1 MPFNN
6 RTSNPSPLRF
16 FWQRLKIQFHDF
28 ITSKTALNRLIMI
41 NIFIFLFLLI
51 SKLLLNVFS
60 YLMVK
65 DYSLVFYDWLAFPA
79 DPKLLLVRPWTI
91 VTSLFVHA
99 GFWHIFWNMFML
111 YVAGKIFLNYLS
123 DKQLW
128 ATYFIGG
135 IFGNA
140 VFMLAYN
147 TFPVFNDVVAD
158 ASCVGASGAIM
169 AILFAISLY
178 RPKEEL
184 SLWLIGKLKLIW
196 IALIFV
202 VINILQIP
210 VDNAG
215 GHFAHLGGAIYGTIF
230 ALSMLYLPSFK
241 TISFEKKKTKKYAS
255 SSRPMSDEE
264 FNARKKA
271 SADRVDEIL
280 DKISKSGYDALT
292 KEEKDFL
299 YNYKR

>member
-6 RTSNPSPLRF
+6 RSYNPSPMRF

-41 NIFIFLFLLI
+41 NIFVYLLLLI

-60 YLMVK
+60 FLMVK
-65 DYSLVFYDWLAFPA
+65 DYGLALYDWLAFPA
-79 DPKLLLVRPWTI
+79 YPNLLLTRPWTI
-91 VTSLFVHA
+91 ITSLFVHA

-111 YVAGKIFLNYLS
+111 YVAGKIFLSHLT

-128 ATYFIGG
+128 LTYFIGG
-135 IFGNA
+135 IFGN
-140 VFMLAYN
+140 VIFMLAYN
-147 TFPVFNDVVAD
+147 TFPVFQGVVSD

-169 AILFAISLY
+169 AILFTISLY

-202 VINILQIP
+202 IIDILQIP
-210 VDNAG
+210 VENAG
-215 GHFAHLGGAIYGTIF
+215 GHFAHLGGAIYGALF
-230 ALSMLYLPSFK
+230 ALFLLYLPSFK
-241 TISFEKKKTKKYAS
+241 TISFEKKKAKKYAS
-255 SSRPMSDEE
+255 STRPTSDEE

-271 SADRVDEIL
+271 SADKVDEIL
-280 DKISKSGYDALT
+280 DKISKSGYEALT